1 MFFFF
6 FRWNNSWDP
15 GTSFF
20 SFLLAQVPQETGPCL
35 DGWTFTMHC
44 TGFLGFAWR
53 ADGLASKQ
61 ASKQAGGRADRQ
73 AAVEHFLEAF
83 TTELYTEFMCSLTP
97 SPQGRGSESLF
108 SSV

>member
-1 MFFFF
+1 MEEKGNEVGILDTLSTWDNAGRIYRTCLFF

-20 SFLLAQVPQETGPCL
+20 PFLLAQVPQETGPCL

-61 ASKQAGGRADRQ
+61 AGGRADR
-73 AAVEHFLEAF
+73 
-83 TTELYTEFMCSLTP
+83 TS
-97 SPQGRGSESLF
+97 GG
-108 SSV
+108 